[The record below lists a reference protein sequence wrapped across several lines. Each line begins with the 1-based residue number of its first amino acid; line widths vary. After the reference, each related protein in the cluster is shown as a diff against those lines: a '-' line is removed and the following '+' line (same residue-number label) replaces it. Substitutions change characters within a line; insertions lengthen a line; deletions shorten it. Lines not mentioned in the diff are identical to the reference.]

1 MLTLHLKF
9 DGKSKEKKIEN
20 NICCQSV
27 VRNKHVVIKIGCQL
41 HKIKLF
47 LGGLKLRREVEKY
60 FQWYIFS

>member
-1 MLTLHLKF
+1 MKF

-60 FQWYIFS
+60 FQ